1 MLTLIY
7 IVIFVILFLIISN
20 VLAENTSVFGD
31 YPKVLAFCVTVLC
44 MIGMSEAFSG
54 IEGIEV
60 NVVVLPYA
68 ALVISVIFV
77 FLLKAIL
84 WVFRKKEGSSFS
96 AKEKSSSKQS
106 RR

>member
-7 IVIFVILFLIISN
+7 VVIFVILFLITSN
-20 VLAENTSVFGD
+20 VLAENTSVFGN
-31 YPKVLAFCVTVLC
+31 YPKILAFCVTALC

-54 IEGIEV
+54 MEKIEV
-60 NVVVLPYA
+60 NVVLIPYA
-68 ALVISVIFV
+68 ALVIGVVLMI
-77 FLLKAIL
+77 LLKAIL
-84 WVFRKKEGSSFS
+84 WVFKKKEGSSFV